1 LIDPPVTCPATTTA
15 SHRPARRAGRSG
27 WAWLVGVLLLALG
40 AGGAR
45 AALELQ
51 ELAVERQ
58 DGVSVSFNVR
68 LRLPGAVEDALQRGI
83 PLYFVAEATLYRSRW
98 YWRDER
104 VARARRNW
112 RLTYQPLTASW
123 RVSQGGLHQS
133 YDSQGEALAAISR
146 ATRWKLTEPG
156 QVAPDER
163 HYVEF
168 SYRLDTAQLPRPM
181 QIGVG
186 GQADWALAVEHTV
199 WLP

>member
-15 SHRPARRAGRSG
+15 SHRPARRAWGRG
-27 WAWLVGVLLLALG
+27 WVGLVAGLLLWLG

-45 AALELQ
+45 AALDLQ
-51 ELAVERQ
+51 ELAVERH

-68 LRLPGAVEDALQRGI
+68 LRLPPAVEEALQRGI
-83 PLYFVAEATLYRSRW
+83 PLYFAAEATLYRPRW

-104 VARARRNW
+104 IARARRSW
-112 RLTYQPLTASW
+112 RLSYQPLTSSW

-146 ATRWKLTEPG
+146 ATRWKLAELG
-156 QVAPDER
+156 QVVPDER
-163 HYVEF
+163 YYVEF
-168 SYRLDTAQLPRPM
+168 SYQLDTAQLPRPM

-186 GQADWALAVEHTV
+186 GQADWALQVDHTV

>member
-15 SHRPARRAGRSG
+15 SHRPARRAWGTG
-27 WAWLVGVLLLALG
+27 WVGLVAALLLWLG

-45 AALELQ
+45 AALDLQ
-51 ELAVERQ
+51 ELAVERH

-68 LRLPGAVEDALQRGI
+68 LRLPPAVEEALQRGI
-83 PLYFVAEATLYRSRW
+83 PLYFAAEATLYRPRW

-104 VARARRNW
+104 IARTRRSW
-112 RLTYQPLTASW
+112 RLSYQPLTSSW

-146 ATRWKLTEPG
+146 ATRWKLAELG
-156 QVAPDER
+156 QVVPDER
-163 HYVEF
+163 YYVEF
-168 SYRLDTAQLPRPM
+168 SYQLDTAQLPRPM

-186 GQADWALAVEHTV
+186 AQADWALGVEHTV